1 MTNEEITFVTLRSL
15 EMRIAMLEAGLSVAL
30 ASLAAN
36 NIQIDMKEFQMI
48 LSKKLGEHEKA
59 ATDEAEPAYD
69 QAKVGRS

>member
-1 MTNEEITFVTLRSL
+1 MTSEEIVFITLRSL
-15 EMRIAMLEAGLSVAL
+15 EMRIAMLEAGLSVVL

-59 ATDEAEPAYD
+59 ATDEVEPAHGET
-69 QAKVGRS
+69 KVGRP